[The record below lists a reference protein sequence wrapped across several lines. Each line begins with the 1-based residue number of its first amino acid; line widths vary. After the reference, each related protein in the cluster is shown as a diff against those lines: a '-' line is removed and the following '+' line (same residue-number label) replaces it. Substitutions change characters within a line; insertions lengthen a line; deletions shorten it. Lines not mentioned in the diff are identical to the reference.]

1 MKNNQSGFTLI
12 ELMIVVAIIGILAAI
27 AIPQYQNYVARAQ
40 ASEALSLASG
50 AKVAIAEYANTNGSY
65 PDGVTSETCTTDC
78 NSAFGL
84 DAATAIK
91 GRYVASVTVSN
102 AGVVTAAFGNGTDIG
117 VTPFADAHTKLA
129 GGSMTL
135 TPSAATGGAISW
147 TCAAGTAATA
157 TGSTLA
163 GLTALLPS
171 SCQ

>member
-1 MKNNQSGFTLI
+1 MKKIQSGFTLI

-65 PDGVTSETCTTDC
+65 PDGVTSEACTTDC

-84 DAATAIK
+84 EAATSISGK
-91 GRYVASVTVSN
+91 FVASVTVSE
-102 AGVVTAAFGNGTDIG
+102 AGVVTALFG
-117 VTPFADAHTKLA
+117 PAAHAKLA

-135 TPSAATGGAISW
+135 TPSAASGGSISW
-147 TCAAGTAATA
+147 TCGVGSEAT
-157 TGSTLA
+157 TGSA
-163 GLTALLPS
+163 GDLVNLLPK